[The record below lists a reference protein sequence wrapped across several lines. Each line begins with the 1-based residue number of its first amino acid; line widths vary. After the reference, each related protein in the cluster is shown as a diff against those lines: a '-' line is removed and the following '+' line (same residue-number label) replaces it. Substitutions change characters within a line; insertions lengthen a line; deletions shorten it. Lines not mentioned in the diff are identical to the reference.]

1 MAARIVRAILEGA
14 DAQPGQVAAADVA
27 RIILGLERAIARAA
41 YLVLGRTRRGTGR
54 HSSVI
59 ESASKLRFVGVE
71 QGSFV
76 ELLALPEAGDAV
88 TEKLPFSVAD
98 LSAQAFDRLL
108 DAIAGDDPKIDS
120 ELAEAVATLAAELGI
135 GDRNSAITLIGV
147 EDASG
152 SPPRQAVIDAA
163 VRARMQRRSEQSPKV
178 KDETLIGVLFEADF
192 EVNTAKL
199 RLGNGNTVMVS
210 FSPDLADDIQEAL
223 RSRARFDGL
232 VRYHPRTSQVISV
245 ELHTVVR
252 GTQLVLD
259 IDSFWHQQTFEELQ
273 GAQGI
278 TGRLD
283 PRALG
288 IPDLTDDERAA
299 FLAAIPE

>member
-1 MAARIVRAILEGA
+1 
-14 DAQPGQVAAADVA
+14 
-27 RIILGLERAIARAA
+27 
-41 YLVLGRTRRGTGR
+41 
-54 HSSVI
+54 
-59 ESASKLRFVGVE
+59 VE
-71 QGSFV
+71 EGSFV
-76 ELLALPEAGDAV
+76 ELLALPETDEAVGD
-88 TEKLPFSVAD
+88 KLPFSVAD

-120 ELAEAVATLAAELGI
+120 ELAEAVAAMAADLGI

-147 EDASG
+147 EGAG
-152 SPPRQAVIDAA
+152 GAPPRRVVIDGA

-178 KDETLIGVLFEADF
+178 RDETLIGVLFEADF
-192 EVNTAKL
+192 EGNTAKL
-199 RLGNGNTVMVS
+199 RLGNGNIVMVS

-232 VRYHPRTSQVISV
+232 VRYHPKTSQVIGV
-245 ELHTVVR
+245 ELRAVVR
-252 GTQLVLD
+252 GTQLVPD
-259 IDSFWHQQTFEELQ
+259 VDSFWQQQTFEELQ
-273 GAQGI
+273 SAQGI

-299 FLAAIPE
+299 FLAAISE